1 MALHEV
7 LTAVDRIEQEALAA
21 AVEGLA
27 AELAEPGRRAVDAL
41 EAAAEAAGPMA
52 CGAALSGCA
61 RLLAE
66 RLGAVCDDAA
76 GLAGGVRAAVATLD
90 GADGE
95 VARDLAGTG
104 R

>member
-1 MALHEV
+1 MV
-7 LTAVDRIEQEALAA
+7 SMRVDRVLPTPE
-21 AVEGLA
+21 A
-27 AELAEPGRRAVDAL
+27 AELVELVREIATTELAPRA
-41 EAAAEAAGPMA
+41 AAAEAAGGMA

-66 RLGAVCDDAA
+66 RLGAVCDDAS

-90 GADGE
+90 GTDGE